1 MSTHI
6 HVRKTFSPIFNLEES
21 MNLDLFI
28 IDNGESLY
36 QALTL

>member
-6 HVRKTFSPIFNLEES
+6 HVRKTFSPIFILEES
-21 MNLDLFI
+21 MNLDWFI
-28 IDNGESLY
+28 IDKGESLY